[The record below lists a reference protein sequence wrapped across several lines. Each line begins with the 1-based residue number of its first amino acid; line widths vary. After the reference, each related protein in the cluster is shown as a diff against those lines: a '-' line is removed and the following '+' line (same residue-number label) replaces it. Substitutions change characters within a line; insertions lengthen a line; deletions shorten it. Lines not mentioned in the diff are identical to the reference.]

1 MESEELQR
9 FITEGR
15 NRLTNLNHA
24 IQQLDDWAD
33 AFTVRGG
40 MPVFGNDA
48 ALIAGINDKVQFAIE
63 VSDMA
68 TVARL
73 RTDV

>member
-1 MESEELQR
+1 MLQEEIDRFLQ
-9 FITEGR
+9 EGR
-15 NRLTNLNHA
+15 QRLTNLNMA
-24 IQQLDDWAD
+24 IQGLDDWAD
-33 AFTVRGG
+33 AFMVRGG

-48 ALIAGINDKVQFAIE
+48 ALIAGINDKVQLAIE